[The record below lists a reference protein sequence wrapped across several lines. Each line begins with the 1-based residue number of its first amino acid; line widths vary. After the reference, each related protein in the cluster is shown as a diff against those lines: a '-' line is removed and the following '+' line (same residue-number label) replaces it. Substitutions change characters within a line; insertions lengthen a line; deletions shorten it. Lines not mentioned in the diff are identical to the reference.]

1 MKFRDYYE
9 ILGVPRNASQNDIQK
24 AFRKLARKYHPDV
37 NKDPD
42 ADNRFKEI
50 NEAYEVLRDP
60 EKRKK
65 YDALGADWKNGQDF
79 SPPPGWE
86 GVFQFGGDGGGGSPF
101 SDFFE
106 AIFGS
111 MGGFNTMGGQRFGGH
126 SLRRRGRDLE
136 SKIELTLDEIA
147 AGGKKHVEFEVL
159 ERGNDGRARRT
170 RRSLDVVI
178 PKGVTHGSRIRLAG
192 QGEKGS
198 GGGPPGDLYL
208 EVQVRKD
215 PCFEIEG
222 QDLRIT
228 VDITPWDAALGGT
241 VEVPVLGGS
250 VTMKIPPGTQ
260 SGQVLRIKGK
270 GLPGKGDCV
279 GNILVEVRI
288 VVPKELSPREKEL
301 FEALKKESQ
310 FKPEIKKRGQK
321 KRG

>member
-178 PKGVTHGSRIRLAG
+178 PKGVTQGSRIRLAG

-228 VDITPWDAALGGT
+228 V
-241 VEVPVLGGS
+241 
-250 VTMKIPPGTQ
+250 
-260 SGQVLRIKGK
+260 IKGK